1 MSVQKSEKKG
11 QNMNTR
17 KRLVKGKGAKPSTIK
32 GKEVMLSINA
42 AGKNADGSDRSS
54 IRIRFTKDA
63 CKKASSTGFVVV
75 EIDEERGRLYF
86 LDGTAASGYTLTGK
100 GEVKTITITI
110 HDNKYWE
117 PYLGEYDMLNDVSE
131 KLYYIDFAKV
141 ERKDSN
147 A

>member
-1 MSVQKSEKKG
+1 MSVQEEKKKG
-11 QNMNTR
+11 QNMKPR
-17 KRLVKGKGAKPSTIK
+17 KRLSKGNGGRPSAIK

-63 CKKASSTGFVVV
+63 CKKASSTGFVIV

-86 LDGTAASGYTLTGK
+86 LDGTSASGYTLTGK
-100 GEVKTITITI
+100 GDAKTITITI
-110 HDNKYWE
+110 HDNGYWE
-117 PYLGEYDMLNDVSE
+117 PFLGEYDMLNDVSE

-141 ERKDSN
+141 ERKDRT
-147 A
+147 